1 MKETAL
7 QEEKDKIE
15 DHGAGHTSFSKN
27 NVFLTLACKFSVK
40 RPFKRSNFFLL
51 LQKSIILFQV
61 PKFCYEQLVM

>member
-15 DHGAGHTSFSKN
+15 DLGGHTSFSKN

-40 RPFKRSNFFLL
+40 RPFKRSNLFFVVAKVNNSFSGPEVLL
-51 LQKSIILFQV
+51 
-61 PKFCYEQLVM
+61 

>member
-40 RPFKRSNFFLL
+40 RPFKRSNLFFVVAKVNNSFAGPEVLL
-51 LQKSIILFQV
+51 
-61 PKFCYEQLVM
+61 